1 MLETSK
7 LASRAVRLATRAT
20 IALKVKTAVGDGAA
34 VLRAR
39 REVVAAKAR
48 RATIVGNLGM
58 LRASA
63 EQARV
68 EVDGEGIVGH
78 LVVMRVRPEAMVAHL
93 EGMMVVVVAR
103 RAITVGRLVTL
114 RASVDKVRVG
124 MAGPVEVVAEEE
136 DQGEGG
142 KSFVHTETRLWDRS
156 AEIDLCMFL
165 SHSACD
171 SLSLRSGLTHMVRDF
186 RPRYNKILIP

>member
-48 RATIVGNLGM
+48 RAIIVGNLGM

-68 EVDGEGIVGH
+68 EVDGE
-78 LVVMRVRPEAMVAHL
+78 
-93 EGMMVVVVAR
+93 
-103 RAITVGRLVTL
+103 
-114 RASVDKVRVG
+114 
-124 MAGPVEVVAEEE
+124 
-136 DQGEGG
+136 
-142 KSFVHTETRLWDRS
+142 
-156 AEIDLCMFL
+156 
-165 SHSACD
+165 
-171 SLSLRSGLTHMVRDF
+171 
-186 RPRYNKILIP
+186 